1 MHKNIEKSEIEN
13 DINMSSMTQISEMSN
28 IVNKNNE
35 FKVDVNSHDSFN
47 QNSNINSKNDNS
59 YNNNTNSKVNISKS
73 FFY

>member
-59 YNNNTNSKVNISKS
+59 NNNNTNSKVNISKS